1 VRLSNIALRNVREH
15 LSRSALLLVVIMV
28 SVAVVTTLYL
38 VTKSAE
44 RDLADKVDEYGA
56 NIVIAPRAE
65 DLPLAYGGVHLGQL
79 TYDVQPLH
87 LSDADK
93 VRMIPN
99 SENINKV
106 APKLIQGT
114 EVGGVRLLAVGVLW
128 DQELP
133 MKSWWTIEGAAPAE
147 DHEVLLGAVAAER
160 MALAAGDSL
169 VMQGE
174 EFRVTGLLSRTGTQ
188 EDDLLYLDLSVAQ
201 RLWQRGDEISF
212 IEVSAWCSTC
222 PLETINAQIAAE
234 MPYARVSAVMKAA
247 ESREILIGQFRLFSL
262 VLSGLMV
269 LVGCL
274 IVLSSTLSRVR
285 DRRGEIGI
293 FRAVGYR
300 RSHIFKVILLENL
313 ALALLGGGVGVG
325 LAVLL
330 SSPVA
335 RSVAQVRS
343 TLAPSALDLGLAM
356 AAALVVVL
364 IATLYPAWQ
373 ASRLSPSLAMR
384 RL

>member
-87 LSDADK
+87 LSDTDK

-160 MALAAGDSL
+160 LALAAGDSL